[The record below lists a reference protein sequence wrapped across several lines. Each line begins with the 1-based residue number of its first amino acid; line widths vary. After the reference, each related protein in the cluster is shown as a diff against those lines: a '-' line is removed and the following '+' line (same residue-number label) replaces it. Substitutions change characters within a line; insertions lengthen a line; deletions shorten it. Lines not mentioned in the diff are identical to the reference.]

1 MGVGAALV
9 VQAVL
14 IRLALAEAAAKA
26 ADEFPGAVEI
36 GTGTAVKSLV
46 AEKGEWDAAGP
57 NQQHHRGWLVL
68 VWGANAP
75 TPPEKPERGE
85 RAFATLANGKL
96 QLARDRTSD
105 PAGAIDLDGV
115 DVRLCSPLYSPGF
128 KHPEGADSGT
138 EDGVPGDRPGGRPIG
153 AGKEKRWWKRLP
165 IVLSHPERALHKG
178 HRVVWC
184 YALSD
189 AAKEAWAVALWQ
201 DVSRSRAMMDAAV
214 LSAARA
220 ASRLSQGSRGIG
232 AGAGG
237 GGIGGDGA
245 GDRHRDG
252 DGRGDGDEAQRTL
265 IDHLRACVAVKN
277 SREASKEIDD
287 EAFAPFDRG
296 SRGNGEDERGGPGPG
311 GSAREVGWSS
321 GGAAAAALN
330 GVFTR
335 IIFDMQRSP
344 EKIAEVRRDLSKLCE
359 GIPDLP
365 KFIGPISVTRVH
377 LGENVP
383 QIRAARLPHAA
394 STANASSAAPW
405 DGGTLANRGPCAAVE
420 LEMDFA
426 GTAEVVLRT
435 NIDLNVYAE
444 MMREKERTG
453 VSDADDGDGTNA
465 DADGTNTGGGDGGDE
480 KVGRDSPEPSSNSGT
495 NAERFA
501 KFKSLAKNNA
511 SKLIGAVAKKL
522 VDVPVTL
529 RVRLRRLSG
538 TMRFWIPP
546 PPGDRLWFAFVGEP
560 KVEMQAIPTLGDL
573 GIRWHGLADKVSQ
586 LITANLLKEL
596 YAALVLP
603 NAGNLLLEPLRP
615 YDGVIPEIDID
626 VVVGLTAESAAEA
639 AAAARGSQPASSSSP
654 EKEKGEDKDE
664 EAAVKER
671 AGSPPSPAAISPPAP
686 LVMPEVRRSWGAGAS
701 SLPASPKVEQGKA
714 EISLEED
721 YQRQQQQQ
729 QQQQQDEDDDE
740 EEEEEGPDGTR
751 GVFHTPSNSMLLEMP
766 AAADGDGDDD
776 EPSSPSAP
784 RRDSSFGEAE
794 AAVAAMAAG
803 AIETPIQRFRSLE
816 NPNPPEDQW
825 ASPTGPAPAGGNVL
839 SEIKADAFASKS
851 PGAGRFDPLGKD
863 KDNAGGASSSAA
875 STDSGPTNPAAG
887 LKLASLFAK
896 KLNTAKTRMMSD
908 FDQLREGIKKGGLEG
923 GFDAAVRI
931 TEKAVK
937 ELQEG
942 EKPKVDLTKVY
953 GGGTEIPFKVPE
965 DEPPRT
971 MNRREHA
978 D

>member
-14 IRLALAEAAAKA
+14 VRLALAEAAAKA

-46 AEKGEWDAAGP
+46 AEKGEWDATGP

-138 EDGVPGDRPGGRPIG
+138 EDGVPGDRPGGGRPIG

-220 ASRLSQGSRGIG
+220 ASRLSQGSRGVGGG

-237 GGIGGDGA
+237 PGSGGGGDGA
-245 GDRHRDG
+245 GDRRRDS
-252 DGRGDGDEAQRTL
+252 DGPSDGDEAQRTL

-277 SREASKEIDD
+277 SHEVSKTIDD
-287 EAFAPFDRG
+287 EAFAAFDQG
-296 SRGNGEDERGGPGPG
+296 SRENGPSDERGEPGGSGSG

-321 GGAAAAALN
+321 GGAAGAALN

-365 KFIGPISVTRVH
+365 KFVGPISVTRVH

-394 STANASSAAPW
+394 STANALSAAPW

-444 MMREKERTG
+444 MMREKERTA
-453 VSDADDGDGTNA
+453 VPDADDGDGKGTNA
-465 DADGTNTGGGDGGDE
+465 DDGTSTGKCTE
-480 KVGRDSPEPSSNSGT
+480 KVGRDSPEPGSNPGT

-501 KFKSLAKNNA
+501 KIKSLAKNNA

-560 KVEMQAIPTLGDL
+560 KVEMQAIPTLGEL

-639 AAAARGSQPASSSSP
+639 AAAARATSQRASSSSL
-654 EKEKGEDKDE
+654 EKDKGEDEDE
-664 EAAVKER
+664 ETAAKER
-671 AGSPPSPAAISPPAP
+671 AGSPRSPAAMSPPAP
-686 LVMPEVRRSWGAGAS
+686 LVMPEVRRSWGAAS
-701 SLPASPKVEQGKA
+701 SPSSPKKVEDEQGKA
-714 EISLEED
+714 EIC
-721 YQRQQQQQ
+721 
-729 QQQQQDEDDDE
+729 
-740 EEEEEGPDGTR
+740 
-751 GVFHTPSNSMLLEMP
+751 LLYT
-766 AAADGDGDDD
+766 
-776 EPSSPSAP
+776 SPSP
-784 RRDSSFGEAE
+784 RD
-794 AAVAAMAAG
+794 
-803 AIETPIQRFRSLE
+803 
-816 NPNPPEDQW
+816 
-825 ASPTGPAPAGGNVL
+825 
-839 SEIKADAFASKS
+839 
-851 PGAGRFDPLGKD
+851 
-863 KDNAGGASSSAA
+863 
-875 STDSGPTNPAAG
+875 
-887 LKLASLFAK
+887 
-896 KLNTAKTRMMSD
+896 
-908 FDQLREGIKKGGLEG
+908 
-923 GFDAAVRI
+923 
-931 TEKAVK
+931 
-937 ELQEG
+937 
-942 EKPKVDLTKVY
+942 
-953 GGGTEIPFKVPE
+953 
-965 DEPPRT
+965 
-971 MNRREHA
+971 
-978 D
+978 

>member
-1 MGVGAALV
+1 MGIGAALV

-36 GTGTAVKSLV
+36 GTGTAVRSLV
-46 AEKGEWDAAGP
+46 AEKGEWDATGP

-138 EDGVPGDRPGGRPIG
+138 EDGVPGDRPRGRPIG

-220 ASRLSQGSRGIG
+220 ASRLSQGSRGVGGGGGSG
-232 AGAGG
+232 AGA

-245 GDRHRDG
+245 GDRHRGG
-252 DGRGDGDEAQRTL
+252 DGPNEDGDEAQRTL

-277 SREASKEIDD
+277 SHEVSKEIDD

-296 SRGNGEDERGGPGPG
+296 SRETGEDGRAGPGSRG
-311 GSAREVGWSS
+311 SGSAREVGWSS

-365 KFIGPISVTRVH
+365 KFVGPISVTRVH

-383 QIRAARLPHAA
+383 QIRAARLPHMA

-453 VSDADDGDGTNA
+453 VSDADDGNGNNA
-465 DADGTNTGGGDGGDE
+465 DADGNTGGGNGGGNSL
-480 KVGRDSPEPSSNSGT
+480 GRDSPEPGSNPGT

-538 TMRFWIPP
+538 TMRVWIPP

-560 KVEMQAIPTLGDL
+560 KVEMQAIPTLGEL

-639 AAAARGSQPASSSSP
+639 AAVARAPPSRPASSSSP
-654 EKEKGEDKDE
+654 EKEEDKGEDKDE
-664 EAAVKER
+664 ETAAKER
-671 AGSPPSPAAISPPAP
+671 AGSPRSPAAMSPPAP

-701 SLPASPKVEQGKA
+701 SLPASP
-714 EISLEED
+714 
-721 YQRQQQQQ
+721 
-729 QQQQQDEDDDE
+729 
-740 EEEEEGPDGTR
+740 
-751 GVFHTPSNSMLLEMP
+751 
-766 AAADGDGDDD
+766 
-776 EPSSPSAP
+776 
-784 RRDSSFGEAE
+784 
-794 AAVAAMAAG
+794 
-803 AIETPIQRFRSLE
+803 
-816 NPNPPEDQW
+816 
-825 ASPTGPAPAGGNVL
+825 
-839 SEIKADAFASKS
+839 
-851 PGAGRFDPLGKD
+851 
-863 KDNAGGASSSAA
+863 AA
-875 STDSGPTNPAAG
+875 S
-887 LKLASLFAK
+887 
-896 KLNTAKTRMMSD
+896 
-908 FDQLREGIKKGGLEG
+908 
-923 GFDAAVRI
+923 
-931 TEKAVK
+931 
-937 ELQEG
+937 
-942 EKPKVDLTKVY
+942 
-953 GGGTEIPFKVPE
+953 
-965 DEPPRT
+965 
-971 MNRREHA
+971 
-978 D
+978 